1 METIGDGYQA
11 ICGHDN
17 NTPDHAERMAH
28 FAMSTVEL
36 VPLMQ
41 RIFKNSDFNIRLGIH
56 SGPIHEPPAHIGRPL
71 HAPGEGD
78 GGCNRAGGPE
88 D

>member
-28 FAMSTVEL
+28 FAMSTVQL
-36 VPLMQ
+36 VPLLQHAGAAADGSNPMVEELL
-41 RIFKNSDFNIRLGIH
+41 RLQEIA
-56 SGPIHEPPAHIGRPL
+56 SPANGRLPS
-71 HAPGEGD
+71 
-78 GGCNRAGGPE
+78 
-88 D
+88 